1 MRDLVKDYL
10 GQKLSRRSFIN
21 RATAAG
27 FTLAAARS
35 SLNALGPIV
44 RAETSEPQTVG
55 LGQINSSR
63 YRTFSGT
70 GGELLAEQIKAAGS
84 RFIFICNSS
93 GMGPLCDAVIDRPE
107 LQFIQGV
114 SENQVVAMADGYAK
128 ATGQASFAGFSR
140 VGGPIASANMYN
152 AMKDRTPVV
161 IVTDHMDSQADGR
174 DGHED
179 LDDWLD
185 AFKQY
190 TKWRWLV
197 KEGNRIPEW
206 VAHAYKVSTTAP
218 GGPSFIRIPR
228 NVLYQ
233 NHKAEIFSRESIS
246 VPMDITPN
254 PKYVERAAQMLVEAK
269 SPLLHVGHEVWTSG
283 ARSTVVE
290 LAELLAIPVTQAW
303 SWAADFPT
311 DHPLYLGGYLD
322 PMRFPNPI
330 DLFLN
335 LGTSL
340 PDPGSGPP
348 AIPRTAKIIHARVDS
363 RQLGADYPVDVAIVA
378 DVRETARALIEAIK
392 ATVSK
397 ERLATIKQARWT
409 ATKSFTGRLMQSYLA
424 AARNS
429 WNESPVTWP
438 RLLLTLNETLDSDAI
453 IVEEVGTEDWILRS
467 FPFADGKKTKIGR
480 TLGRSLCWGMGASIG
495 VKLARPDNQVVS
507 LQGDGGFLFGQSD
520 SLWAMSRYDVPVITI
535 ICNNRSYDEPRNNIL
550 MKGGRSRQENKDM
563 ICYLGSPD
571 VEFTKLASAYGV
583 RGERVE
589 HPGELKPALQRAIN
603 TTREG
608 RPYLLDVLVARTG
621 LAADST
627 WYPRYSVAATRT
639 RRV

>member
-1 MRDLVKDYL
+1 MRDLAKDYL
-10 GQKLSRRSFIN
+10 GQRVSRRSFF
-21 RATAAG
+21 RKATAAG
-27 FTLAAARS
+27 FSLAAARS
-35 SLNALGPIV
+35 CLQALQPITQ
-44 RAETSEPQTVG
+44 AEATASNFAPAAAT
-55 LGQINSSR
+55 
-63 YRTFSGT
+63 TAFTGT
-70 GGELLAEQIKAAGS
+70 GGELLAEQLRAAGV

-93 GMGPLCDAVIDRPE
+93 GMGPLCDAVVDRPHF
-107 LQFIQGV
+107 QFIQGI
-114 SENQVVAMADGYAK
+114 SENQAVAMADGYAK
-128 ATGQASFAGFSR
+128 ASGETSFACFSR

-161 IVTDHMDSQADGR
+161 ILTDHMDSQADGR

-206 VAHAYKVSTTAP
+206 VAHAFKVSSTAP
-218 GGPSFIRIPR
+218 GGPTFVRVPR

-233 NHKAEIFSRESIS
+233 KHTAEIFSRESMS
-246 VPMDITPN
+246 VPMDISPN
-254 PKYVERAAQMLVEAK
+254 PKHVERAAQMLVEAK
-269 SPLLHVGHEVWTSG
+269 SPILYVGPEVWTAG
-283 ARSTVVE
+283 GRADVVE

-322 PMRFPNPI
+322 PMRFPKEI

-335 LGTSL
+335 LGANM
-340 PDPGSGPP
+340 PDPGSGPLMVS
-348 AIPRTAKIIHARVDS
+348 RSAKIIHARVDS
-363 RQLGADYPVDVAIVA
+363 RQLGADYPVDLPIMA
-378 DVRETARALIEAIK
+378 DVKETARALIEAVRAI
-392 ATVSK
+392 ATK
-397 ERLATIKQARWT
+397 QRLATIKQARWE
-409 ATKSFTGRLMQSYLA
+409 ATKSFTDRLRQSYLT
-424 AARNS
+424 AARDG
-429 WNESPVTWP
+429 WDEGPLTWP
-438 RLLLTLNETLDSDAI
+438 RLLLTLNEMLDEDAI
-453 IVEEVGTEDWILRS
+453 IVEEVGTEDWVLRS

-480 TLGRSLCWGMGASIG
+480 TLGRSLCWGVGASIG
-495 VKLARPDNQVVS
+495 VKLARPNNQVVA

-520 SLWAMSRYDVPVITI
+520 ALWAMSRYDVPIITI
-535 ICNNRSYDEPRNNIL
+535 VCNNRSYDEPRNNIL

-571 VEFTKLASAYGV
+571 VEFTHLASAYGI
-583 RGERVE
+583 RGERVA
-589 HPGELKPALQRAIN
+589 HPSALKPALEHAIA
-603 TTREG
+603 TTRDG

-627 WYPRYSVAATRT
+627 WYPRYSVAGART

>member
-1 MRDLVKDYL
+1 
-10 GQKLSRRSFIN
+10 
-21 RATAAG
+21 
-27 FTLAAARS
+27 
-35 SLNALGPIV
+35 
-44 RAETSEPQTVG
+44 
-55 LGQINSSR
+55 
-63 YRTFSGT
+63 
-70 GGELLAEQIKAAGS
+70 
-84 RFIFICNSS
+84 
-93 GMGPLCDAVIDRPE
+93 
-107 LQFIQGV
+107 
-114 SENQVVAMADGYAK
+114 
-128 ATGQASFAGFSR
+128 
-140 VGGPIASANMYN
+140 
-152 AMKDRTPVV
+152 
-161 IVTDHMDSQADGR
+161 
-174 DGHED
+174 

-185 AFKQY
+185 AFRQY

-627 WYPRYSVAATRT
+627 WYPSYSVAASRT
-639 RRV
+639 RKV